1 MASMKKFLTKGLQ
14 DNQEMKIDTVIEQ
27 SPFSKV
33 SDCLIN
39 A

>member
-27 SPFSKV
+27 SHFSKV